1 MGGYVGLLLGF
12 SILQIPELMFRIFDN
27 LKGLYK
33 DRPGVQNHA
42 ENGPCINS
50 TNEGSARNIAEYRFS
65 ETPRV

>member
-33 DRPGVQNHA
+33 DRPGVQNNA
-42 ENGPCINS
+42 ENGQCINS
-50 TNEGSARNIAEYRFS
+50 TNEGRARNIAEYRFL